1 MSILHA
7 PIAVG
12 TASANAA
19 HKADLGK
26 VVFANGKI
34 YIVAKLV
41 TTLADAGGRGVV
53 TEFVAGAPTWNVD
66 LPANPQG
73 FAFGVI
79 PKGQKGSTNTTALQA
94 GDYFLLQVSGPC
106 TVLSGTTA
114 ILDTTAVQAGLA
126 VNSLGLIL
134 AYAQITSITV
144 SLAQQLRNTS
154 YLTQSAAVAVS
165 GDGTAVLSGLI

>member
-7 PIAVG
+7 PITPG

-34 YIVAKLV
+34 YVVAKLV

-53 TEFVAGAPTWNVD
+53 TEFVSGAPTWNVD
-66 LPANPQG
+66 LPASAQG
-73 FAFGVI
+73 YGFGVI
-79 PKGQKGSTNTTALQA
+79 PKGQKGSTGTTSLLA

-106 TVLSGTTA
+106 TILSGCTLIDATA
-114 ILDTTAVQAGLA
+114 TQPGLA
-126 VNSLGLIL
+126 VQSLGLIL
-134 AYAQITSITV
+134 AYAAITSITV
-144 SLAQQLRNTS
+144 SLSQNLRNTS
-154 YLTQSAAVAVS
+154 YLTQSAVVALS

>member
-7 PIAVG
+7 PITPG

-34 YIVAKLV
+34 YVVAKN
-41 TTLADAGGRGVV
+41 TTLLADAGGRGVV
-53 TEFVAGAPTWNVD
+53 TEFVAGAPTWNVA

-73 FAFGVI
+73 FGFGVI
-79 PKGQKGSTNTTALQA
+79 PKGQKGSTGTTSLLAN
-94 GDYFLLQVSGPC
+94 DYFLLQISGPC
-106 TVLSGTTA
+106 TILVANTLVGATTP
-114 ILDTTAVQAGLA
+114 QPGLA
-126 VNSLGLIL
+126 VNSLGLIVG
-134 AYAQITSITV
+134 YAGITSITV
-144 SLAQQLRNTS
+144 SLQQNLRNTS
-154 YLTQSAAVAVS
+154 YYTHTAGVAVS

>member
-7 PIAVG
+7 PITVG

-26 VVFANGKI
+26 VVFANGKV
-34 YIVAKLV
+34 YVVAKLV

-66 LPANPQG
+66 LPANAQG

-79 PKGQKGSTNTTALQA
+79 PKGQKGSTNTSSLIA
-94 GDYFLLQVSGPC
+94 GDYFLLQISGPC
-106 TVLSGTTA
+106 TILSGCTL
-114 ILDTTAVQAGLA
+114 IDTTAVQAGLA
-126 VNSLGLIL
+126 VQSLGLIL

-154 YLTQSAAVAVS
+154 YLTQSAVVALS

>member
-1 MSILHA
+1 MSLLHA
-7 PIAVG
+7 PITVG
-12 TASANAA
+12 TASSNAA

-26 VVFANGKI
+26 LVFANGKI

-73 FAFGVI
+73 YAFGVI
-79 PKGQKGSTNTTALQA
+79 PKGQKGSTGTTSLIA
-94 GDYFLLQVSGPC
+94 GDYFLLQVGGPC
-106 TVLSGTTA
+106 TILSGCTL
-114 ILDTTAVQAGLA
+114 IDTTAVQDGLA
-126 VNSLGLIL
+126 VQSLGLIL

-144 SLAQQLRNTS
+144 SLAQQLRNNS
-154 YLTQSAAVAVS
+154 YLTQTAVVALT
-165 GDGTAVLSGLI
+165 GDGTAVLN

>member
-1 MSILHA
+1 MSLLHA
-7 PIAVG
+7 PITVG

-26 VVFANGKI
+26 LIFANGKI

-53 TEFVAGAPTWNVD
+53 TEFVSGAPTWNVD
-66 LPANPQG
+66 LPANAQG

-79 PKGQKGSTNTTALQA
+79 PKGQKGSTGTSALQA
-94 GDYFLLQVSGPC
+94 GDYFLLQVGGPC
-106 TVLSGTTA
+106 TILSGCTL
-114 ILDTTAVQAGLA
+114 IDTTAVQDGLA
-126 VNSLGLIL
+126 VQSLGLIL

-144 SLAQQLRNTS
+144 SLAQQLRNNS
-154 YLTQSAAVAVS
+154 YLTQSAVVALS
-165 GDGTAVLSGLI
+165 GDATAVLSGLI

>member
-1 MSILHA
+1 MSLLHA
-7 PIAVG
+7 PITVG
-12 TASANAA
+12 TASSNAA

-26 VVFANGKI
+26 LVFANGKI

-73 FAFGVI
+73 YAFGVI
-79 PKGQKGSTNTTALQA
+79 PKGQKGSTGTTSLIA
-94 GDYFLLQVSGPC
+94 GDYFLLQVGGPC
-106 TVLSGTTA
+106 TILSGCTL
-114 ILDTTAVQAGLA
+114 IDTTAVQDGLA
-126 VNSLGLIL
+126 VQSLGLIL

-144 SLAQQLRNTS
+144 SLAQQLRNNS
-154 YLTQSAAVAVS
+154 YLTQSAVVALS
-165 GDGTAVLSGLI
+165 GDGTAVLAGLI

>member
-7 PIAVG
+7 PIAPG

-34 YIVAKLV
+34 YVVAKLV

-53 TEFVAGAPTWNVD
+53 TEFVSGAPTWNVD
-66 LPANPQG
+66 LPANAQG
-73 FAFGVI
+73 YGFGVI
-79 PKGQKGSTNTTALQA
+79 PKGQKGSTHTTSLIA
-94 GDYFLLQVSGPC
+94 GDYFLLQISGPC
-106 TVLSGTTA
+106 TILSGCTL
-114 ILDTTAVQAGLA
+114 IDTTAVQAGLA
-126 VNSLGLIL
+126 VQSLGLIL

-154 YLTQSAAVAVS
+154 YLTQSAVVALS

>member
-1 MSILHA
+1 MSILHF
-7 PIAVG
+7 PITPG

-34 YIVAKLV
+34 YVVAKLT

-53 TEFVAGAPTWNVD
+53 TEFVSGAPTWNVD
-66 LPANPQG
+66 LPSNAQG

-79 PKGQKGSTNTTALQA
+79 PKGQKGSTGTSSLIA

-106 TVLSGTTA
+106 TILSGCTL
-114 ILDTTAVQAGLA
+114 IDTTAVQAGLA
-126 VNSLGLIL
+126 VQSLGLIV

-154 YLTQSAAVAVS
+154 YLTQTAVVALS
-165 GDGTAVLSGLI
+165 GDATAVLSGLV

>member
-34 YIVAKLV
+34 YVVAKLV
-41 TTLADAGGRGVV
+41 TELADAGGRGVV
-53 TEFVAGAPTWNVD
+53 TAFSAGAPTWNVD
-66 LPANPQG
+66 LPANAQG

-79 PKGQKGSTNTTALQA
+79 PKGQTGSTKTSSLLA
-94 GDYFLLQVSGPC
+94 GDYFLLQISGPC
-106 TVLSGTTA
+106 TILSGCTL
-114 ILDTTAVQAGLA
+114 IDTTAMQAGLA

-134 AYAQITSITV
+134 GYAQITSVTV

-154 YLTQSAAVAVS
+154 YLTQSAVVALS
-165 GDGTAVLSGLI
+165 GDATAVLSGLI

>member
-7 PIAVG
+7 PITPG

-53 TEFVAGAPTWNVD
+53 TEFVLGAPTWNVD
-66 LPANPQG
+66 LPANAQG
-73 FAFGVI
+73 YGFGVI
-79 PKGQKGSTNTTALQA
+79 PKGQKGSTGTTSLLA

-106 TVLSGTTA
+106 TILSGCTL
-114 ILDTTAVQAGLA
+114 IDTTATQPGLA
-126 VNSLGLIL
+126 VQSLGLIL
-134 AYAQITSITV
+134 AYAAITSITV
-144 SLAQQLRNTS
+144 SLSQNLRNTS
-154 YLTQSAAVAVS
+154 YLTQSAAVALS

>member
-7 PIAVG
+7 PITVG

-34 YIVAKLV
+34 YVVAKLV
-41 TTLADAGGRGVV
+41 TELADAGGRGVV
-53 TEFVAGAPTWNVD
+53 TSFSAGVPTWNVD
-66 LPANPQG
+66 LPANAQG
-73 FAFGVI
+73 YAFGVI
-79 PKGQKGSTNTTALQA
+79 PDGQTGSTKTTSLLAN
-94 GDYFLLQVSGPC
+94 DYFLLQLSGPC
-106 TVLSGTTA
+106 TILSGCTL
-114 ILDTTAVQAGLA
+114 IDTTAVQAGLA

-154 YLTQSAAVAVS
+154 YLTNTAVVALS
-165 GDGTAVLSGLI
+165 GDSTAVLSGLI